1 MPLRQW
7 GIAIVTA
14 MAAHGAF
21 ALWLSSGAWLSS
33 EEKAPTGTAVDNGMG
48 GIEIGLGLAGS
59 YTESAQS
66 KAPPVQD
73 APAPQKPALVK
84 PALLEEAPVKKALP
98 KTAPKNEPVKKPQVI
113 AKVAVPVPAPVKPR
127 SVVTEK
133 PPLRV
138 ENPIVAKPEPTPVQS
153 PVAAQSPAAE
163 QTPVLQQAP
172 QLRDTANVTPPHQT
186 QASARA
192 TGSGQQTAAGGKK
205 GDAKTYLA
213 TLMRWLNRH
222 KEYPSALKKEKQ
234 QGTVVLLFS
243 LAKSGKVT
251 ASSIKKSSGNALL
264 DQAALAM
271 LAKADPLP
279 AIPDSMSRESLTL
292 AIPIEYSLITK

>member
-1 MPLRQW
+1 
-7 GIAIVTA
+7 
-14 MAAHGAF
+14 
-21 ALWLSSGAWLSS
+21 
-33 EEKAPTGTAVDNGMG
+33 MG
-48 GIEIGLGLAGS
+48 GIEIGLGLTGS

-66 KAPPVQD
+66 EVQPVSEPPTPVK
-73 APAPQKPALVK
+73 PEPEKQKPVK
-84 PALLEEAPVKKALP
+84 QTPP
-98 KTAPKNEPVKKPQVI
+98 KLAPKNEPVKKPLV
-113 AKVAVPVPAPVKPR
+113 KTKPTPAPVKP
-127 SVVTEK
+127 SPVVNEK
-133 PPLRV
+133 PPVRI
-138 ENPIVAKPEPTPVQS
+138 ENPIVAKPEPTPVHA
-153 PVAAQSPAAE
+153 PVA
-163 QTPVLQQAP
+163 QQAP
-172 QLRDTANVTPPHQT
+172 VTEHANTSLDTTKVTPPHPAA
-186 QASARA
+186 ASVRA

-222 KEYPSALKKEKQ
+222 KEYPAALKKEKQ
-234 QGTVVLLFS
+234 QGTVVLQFS
-243 LAKSGKVT
+243 IAKSGKVT

>member
-1 MPLRQW
+1 MPFRQW
-7 GIAIVTA
+7 GIALVTA
-14 MAAHGAF
+14 LAAHGAF
-21 ALWLSSGAWLSS
+21 AMWLSNGAWLAD
-33 EEKAPTGTAVDNGMG
+33 EEKAPTGTAVDVGMG

-66 KAPPVQD
+66 EVPPV
-73 APAPQKPALVK
+73 PEPPSPVKPEPVKQEPVK
-84 PALLEEAPVKKALP
+84 PAP
-98 KTAPKNEPVKKPQVI
+98 KSGPVKKPL
-113 AKVAVPVPAPVKPR
+113 AKAKPTPAPVKPLR
-127 SVVTEK
+127 VANEK
-133 PPLRV
+133 PPVRI
-138 ENPIVAKPEPTPVQS
+138 ENPIVAKPEPTPVQAPDAPPT
-153 PVAAQSPAAE
+153 PVAELATKTFDTTHATPAH
-163 QTPVLQQAP
+163 QA
-172 QLRDTANVTPPHQT
+172 V
-186 QASARA
+186 ASVRA
-192 TGSGQQTAAGGKK
+192 TGSGQQTTAGGKK

-222 KEYPSALKKEKQ
+222 KEYPAALKKEKQ
-234 QGTVVLLFS
+234 QGTVVLQFS
-243 LAKSGKVT
+243 IAKSGQVT